1 MTLRPLS
8 HQYATTR
15 AHCTERATPSS
26 CRHKSRVRHKSEP
39 FASILDERVALED
52 VVLRSE
58 HSSIHAIRPL
68 STLVGP
74 IVSTAAS
81 SPWLR
86 MKTCTAHR
94 CMRSTLDHCESAF
107 AGRMQ
112 ECRIWGAPSFQEC
125 TSWPG
130 LRTLWLDRF
139 KVGRVRNV
147 RLLVLLLDPVV
158 HLAAINPFAVDA
170 DARARCI

>member
-1 MTLRPLS
+1 
-8 HQYATTR
+8 
-15 AHCTERATPSS
+15 
-26 CRHKSRVRHKSEP
+26 
-39 FASILDERVALED
+39 
-52 VVLRSE
+52 
-58 HSSIHAIRPL
+58 
-68 STLVGP
+68 
-74 IVSTAAS
+74 
-81 SPWLR
+81 
-86 MKTCTAHR
+86 
-94 CMRSTLDHCESAF
+94 
-107 AGRMQ
+107 MQ
-112 ECRIWGAPSFQEC
+112 DLGAPSFEEC